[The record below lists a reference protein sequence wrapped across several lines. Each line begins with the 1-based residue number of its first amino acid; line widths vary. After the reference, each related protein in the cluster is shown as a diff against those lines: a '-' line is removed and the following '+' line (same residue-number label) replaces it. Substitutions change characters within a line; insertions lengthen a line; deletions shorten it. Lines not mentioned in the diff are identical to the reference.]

1 MKTAGLGAGQVW
13 AGEKPFTLLAAGP
26 GDRVSQRAAG
36 VEKKEGF
43 GIPERRDS
51 GSWGNA
57 FGWVP
62 SFPRS
67 SFVTQ
72 LVKNPPAVQKT
83 WV

>member
-1 MKTAGLGAGQVW
+1 M
-13 AGEKPFTLLAAGP
+13 
-26 GDRVSQRAAG
+26 SQRAAG

-62 SFPRS
+62 SFPRA